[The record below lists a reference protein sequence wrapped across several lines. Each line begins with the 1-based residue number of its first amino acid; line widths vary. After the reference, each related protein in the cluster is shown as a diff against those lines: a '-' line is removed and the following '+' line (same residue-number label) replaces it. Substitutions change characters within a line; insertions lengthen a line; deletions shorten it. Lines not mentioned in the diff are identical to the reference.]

1 MNFDLNAETAVVY
14 LSSQD
19 LLRQDERTVSEV
31 LGGGVSNVLVKVST
45 PAECYVLKQSLPQ
58 LRVGEDWFA
67 DRERIFREWEC
78 IEALSSLLP
87 DGTIPRVVRK
97 DRANFLFVMSCA
109 PGEGANWKEQLL
121 EGRADPV
128 VAERVGSVL
137 GRIHAGT
144 SGSAEL
150 RERFL
155 DDRPFVQLRIDPYH
169 RTAARIHPDVAGAIQ
184 RESERMLGI
193 KTALVHGDYSPKN
206 VIVTGQDVFLVDWE
220 VVHYGNP
227 VFDLAFM
234 FNHLL
239 LKAIHNRHIRDE
251 YFGLAEAF
259 WRGYGSGS
267 GGLGWSRNIVAEVG
281 CLMLARMDGKSPVE
295 YIVDAGLKDLARR
308 LAKKLLAGGVSDLAG
323 MIQLGNTE
331 ITRYDRLSGRRGT

>member
-14 LSSQD
+14 LRSRG
-19 LLRQDERTVSEV
+19 LLGQNERTVSEV
-31 LGGGVSNVLVKVST
+31 LGGGVSNILVKVST
-45 PAECYVLKQSLPQ
+45 PQECYVLKQSLSQ

-67 DRERIFREWEC
+67 DRERIVREWEC
-78 IEALSSLLP
+78 IEALAEVLP
-87 DGTIPRVVRK
+87 DGTIPKVVRK
-97 DRANFLFVMSCA
+97 DRENFLFVMSCA
-109 PGEGANWKEQLL
+109 PAEGVNWKEQLL

-128 VAERVGSVL
+128 VAEKVGQLL

-150 RERFL
+150 REQFQ

-169 RTAARIHPDVAGAIQ
+169 RTAARIHSDVAGAIQ

-193 KTALVHGDYSPKN
+193 KIALVHGDYSPKN

-239 LKAIHNRHIRDE
+239 LKAIHNHHIKEE

-267 GGLGWSRNIVAEVG
+267 GGSGWSRNIVAEVG

-295 YIVDAGLKDLARR
+295 YIVDPGLKDLARG
-308 LAKKLLAGGVSDLAG
+308 LAKKLLTGGVSDLAG
-323 MIQLGNTE
+323 MIQSANTE
-331 ITRYDRLSGRRGT
+331 ITRYDRLSGRRRT